1 MTGLEYLRSLDPN
14 NSAPIAATLGFRLAE
29 VDEGRVVFELQPKK
43 EHENPMGTTH
53 GGVLATLLDS
63 AAGASVHSKL
73 PKGAAYT
80 TLEIKVIFHKAPTA
94 KTSRL
99 RAEGRVISFG
109 SRVAAAEATLRDEA
123 GTLYATATS
132 TCLILGTG

>member
-1 MTGLEYLRSLDPN
+1 MTGLEYLRSLDADS
-14 NSAPIAATLGFRLAE
+14 SAPIAATLGFRLALVE
-29 VDEGRVVFELQPKK
+29 EGHVVFEIQPTQA
-43 EHENPMGTTH
+43 HENPMGTMH
-53 GGVLATLLDS
+53 GGVMATLLDS

-94 KTSRL
+94 RTGRL

-109 SRVAAAEATLRDEA
+109 SRVAAAEAKLTDEA
-123 GTLYATATS
+123 GTLYASATS
-132 TCLILGTG
+132 TCLILAF